1 MSGDNDVS
9 GGNEATKAQ
18 AAPAAAAPAPMKT
31 TLGLLPLLALS
42 AALTGPASA
51 QNGDF
56 VLEEISVEGT
66 GGSGA
71 ATRYKRDRLQSKKAT
86 APLVDTPQTVTVVP
100 EEVIEERGA
109 TDLTEVL
116 RNTPGIS
123 IDAGENGF
131 GAGANHVF
139 IRGMNASGS
148 IFTDGSRDNGSF
160 TRDTF
165 NLEQVEVVKGPA
177 ADNGRG
183 GGSGYVNLVTKTPT
197 LDNFIRGSTRV
208 GFDDYGQA
216 RARGAVD
223 VNQVAGDFA
232 FRFNAMAEGGDIL
245 GRDLA
250 DSDSWGVAPSIA
262 YGLGTD
268 FRVILAYEHVER
280 KGRPDW
286 GVPINVVP
294 GVTIPGAGPR
304 TVYLPGD
311 PRDTFYGGLDDFD
324 DTKSDALLARI
335 EYDINDSIT
344 ISNQTR
350 WSNVHRE
357 SAYQLPPAATTY
369 RYDRENETFTN
380 QSNLSAEFYT
390 GTFKHNLS
398 AGLEFSRETADSLRF
413 PNNNPVPSQ
422 LSNVKVDTV
431 AAYVYDNIELNEQ
444 WHINGG
450 LRAERYSVD
459 LESLDAVTLLPT
471 GLGLFEDEHT
481 TLSGKIGVVYKP
493 RPEGSIYASY
503 GISYLPHGSLLSN
516 PDISRTG
523 DNAFPGF
530 VANADPVEAHN
541 YEVGV
546 KWDFFGGDLSATAAA
561 FRTEKKKVAFHG
573 NVGAGDPDIVYGEQV
588 IQGVELGLA
597 GNITS
602 KWSVFGGVLFL
613 DTERKHGPEVDR
625 ALQGDYGAGG
635 TTHPDWSPVT
645 STNGDELAFTPN
657 FSASLWSTYRWD
669 NGLTLGAG
677 VQYVGET
684 WIGRPDDALRVIP
697 NGKFGKLPDY
707 FLVNL
712 MAAYEVND
720 NITLRFNVDNV
731 FNEKYL
737 TSANWNG
744 SWGNMGAPR
753 TYRFGTSFRF

>member
-1 MSGDNDVS
+1 MSGDN
-9 GGNEATKAQ
+9 EATSAQ
-18 AAPAAAAPAPMKT
+18 AAMPAMAGSEPMRT
-31 TLGLLPLLALS
+31 TLGLLPVLALS

-51 QNGDF
+51 QTGDF
-56 VLEEISVEGT
+56 VLEEINVEGAGGT
-66 GGSGA
+66 GAG
-71 ATRYKRDRLQSKKAT
+71 YKRDRLQSKKAT
-86 APLVDTPQTVTVVP
+86 APLVDTPQTVTIVP

-165 NLEQVEVVKGPA
+165 NVEQVEVVKGPA

-197 LDNFIRGSTRV
+197 LDNFIRGSTRA

-250 DSDSWGVAPSIA
+250 ASDSWGVAPSIA

-268 FRVILAYEHVER
+268 FRAILAYEHVER

-294 GVTIPGAGPR
+294 GVTIAGAGPR

-311 PRDTFYGGLDDFD
+311 PRDTFYGRLEDFD
-324 DTKSDALLARI
+324 DTRSDALLARF
-335 EYDINDSIT
+335 EYDINSAVT
-344 ISNQTR
+344 VSNQTR
-350 WSNVHRE
+350 WSNAHRQSE
-357 SAYQLPPAATTY
+357 YQLPPQTGTTVNY
-369 RYDRENETFTN
+369 YDRENDTLTN
-380 QSNLSAEFYT
+380 QTNLSAEFYT
-390 GTFKHNLS
+390 GTFRHNLS
-398 AGLEFSRETADSLRF
+398 AGLEFSREKADAFR
-413 PNNNPVPSQ
+413 NHANPINRETS
-422 LSNVKVDTV
+422 KVEVETV
-431 AAYVYDNIELNEQ
+431 AAYLYDTIELNDHWQ
-444 WHINGG
+444 INGG

-459 LESLDAVTLLPT
+459 LESRNLLT
-471 GLGLFEDEHT
+471 GLPAGVGDFEDST
-481 TLSGKIGVVYKP
+481 TLLSGKIGVVYKP

-503 GISYLPHGSLLSN
+503 GISHLPHGSLLSN

-523 DNAFPGF
+523 NNAFPGF
-530 VANADPVEAHN
+530 VAGADPVEAHN
-541 YEVGV
+541 YEIGV

-561 FRTEKKKVAFHG
+561 FRTEKKKIAYHG
-573 NVGAGDPDIVYGEQV
+573 DVGAGDPDIVYGEQV
-588 IQGVELGLA
+588 IQGIELGLA

-602 KWSVFGGVLFL
+602 RWSVFGGVLFL

-677 VQYVGET
+677 IQYVGGI

>member
-1 MSGDNDVS
+1 
-9 GGNEATKAQ
+9 
-18 AAPAAAAPAPMKT
+18 MKT

-42 AALTGPASA
+42 AALTGPVYA
-51 QNGDF
+51 QDAEIS
-56 VLEEISVEGT
+56 LEEINVEGA
-66 GGSGA
+66 GGA
-71 ATRYKRDRLQSKKAT
+71 TTRYKRDRVQSKKAT

-131 GAGANHVF
+131 GAGSNHVF

-165 NLEQVEVVKGPA
+165 NLEQVELVKGPA
-177 ADNGRG
+177 GDNGRG
-183 GGSGYVNLVTKTPT
+183 GGSGYVNLVTKTPQ
-197 LDNFIRGSTRV
+197 LEDFIRGSTRV
-208 GFDDYGQA
+208 GMDDYGQA
-216 RARGAVD
+216 RARGAID
-223 VNQVAGDFA
+223 VNKVVDDFA
-232 FRFNAMAEGGDIL
+232 FRFNAMAEGGDIF
-245 GRDLA
+245 GRDIA
-250 DSDSWGVAPSIA
+250 ESDAWGVAPSIA

-280 KGRPDW
+280 KGIPDW
-286 GVPINVVP
+286 GVPINEVP
-294 GVTIPGAGPR
+294 GVFGPGTFAGVGIRNAGPR
-304 TVYLPGD
+304 PYFANGD
-311 PRDTFYGGLDDFD
+311 PRDTFYGSLDDYD
-324 DTKSDALLARI
+324 DTKSDSLLARI
-335 EYDINDSIT
+335 EYDINNSIT
-344 ISNQTR
+344 VSNQTR

-357 SAYQLPPAATTY
+357 SAYTLPLGINQF
-369 RYDRENETFTN
+369 RFDRENETFTN
-380 QSNLSAEFYT
+380 QTNLSAEFYT

-413 PNNNPVPSQ
+413 PNNNPIPSQ

-459 LESLDAVTLLPT
+459 IESLDAVTLLPT
-471 GLGLFEDEHT
+471 GVGLFEDDHT
-481 TLSGKIGVVYKP
+481 TLSGKLGVVYKP

-530 VANADPVEAHN
+530 VAGADPVEAHN
-541 YEVGV
+541 YEIGV
-546 KWDFFGGDLSATAAA
+546 KWDFFGGDLSATASA
-561 FRTEKKKVAFHG
+561 FRTEKKKVAFG
-573 NVGAGDPDIVYGEQV
+573 RGANSLPTDPDIVYGEQV
-588 IQGVELGLA
+588 IQGLELGLA
-597 GNITS
+597 GSITS
-602 KWSVFGGVLFL
+602 KWSVFGGLLIL

-625 ALQGDYGAGG
+625 ALSTDYGNTGV
-635 TTHPDWSPVT
+635 THPDFPAGGVT
-645 STNGDELAFTPN
+645 TTNGDELAYTPN

-684 WIGRPDDALRVIP
+684 YIGRPDDATRVIP

-707 FLVNL
+707 LLVNL
-712 MAAYEVND
+712 MAAYEVTE
-720 NITLRFNVDNV
+720 NITVRFNVDNV

-744 SWGNMGAPR
+744 TWGNMGAPR